1 MLRECARGWRIYFQI
16 FFAVSDLP
24 FRGSVREFPLYL
36 LGFIDFQ
43 DLAGQRIVDD
53 WGRFEDKKFSLLAS
67 RCGWLGTARARAV
80 GVREECGR
88 SANGAVTRRAVAST
102 SGAAGGAAGGA
113 VTRQARLGRLG
124 SLGGPA
130 MPPSLRLRSNEAA
143 GMRLMR
149 AWLRLIR

>member
-1 MLRECARGWRIYFQI
+1 MLLECARGWRIYFQI

-67 RCGWLGTARARAV
+67 RCGWLGPARARAV
-80 GVREECGR
+80 GVREECEWGR
-88 SANGAVTRRAVAST
+88 DATSRRVYEF
-102 SGAAGGAAGGA
+102 SGARPCRDCRRRSILPSETRSSGQDRPHVAEHAARSFEDHGQPRA
-113 VTRQARLGRLG
+113 TTRHG
-124 SLGGPA
+124 
-130 MPPSLRLRSNEAA
+130 
-143 GMRLMR
+143 
-149 AWLRLIR
+149 

>member
-1 MLRECARGWRIYFQI
+1 MTTRSIHHIAEVCKGVENLFSI

-80 GVREECGR
+80 GVREECEWSRDATSRRVYERGR
-88 SANGAVTRRAVAST
+88 
-102 SGAAGGAAGGA
+102 
-113 VTRQARLGRLG
+113 GRE
-124 SLGGPA
+124 GPRVG
-130 MPPSLRLRSNEAA
+130 P
-143 GMRLMR
+143 
-149 AWLRLIR
+149 

>member
-1 MLRECARGWRIYFQI
+1 MLRKCARGVENLFSI

-80 GVREECGR
+80 GVREECEWGR
-88 SANGAVTRRAVAST
+88 DATSRRVYE
-102 SGAAGGAAGGA
+102 GGRGW
-113 VTRQARLGRLG
+113 GRDAT
-124 SLGGPA
+124 GP
-130 MPPSLRLRSNEAA
+130 SRSSWKSRWSRDATQLETP
-143 GMRLMR
+143 LK
-149 AWLRLIR
+149 

>member
-1 MLRECARGWRIYFQI
+1 MLRECARGWRIYFQF

-67 RCGWLGTARARAV
+67 RCGWLGPARARAV
-80 GVREECGR
+80 GVREECEWGR
-88 SANGAVTRRAVAST
+88 DATSRRVYEW
-102 SGAAGGAAGGA
+102 
-113 VTRQARLGRLG
+113 GRG
-124 SLGGPA
+124 WGRGWGRDATGP
-130 MPPSLRLRSNEAA
+130 SRSSWKSRWSRDATQLETP
-143 GMRLMR
+143 LK
-149 AWLRLIR
+149 

>member
-1 MLRECARGWRIYFQI
+1 MQGGGEFIFKF

-67 RCGWLGTARARAV
+67 RCGWLGPARARAV

-88 SANGAVTRRAVAST
+88 SANGAVTRQV
-102 SGAAGGAAGGA
+102 
-113 VTRQARLGRLG
+113 RLGRLG